1 MEISATAVKQLRD
14 KTGVGMMECKS
25 ALLETKGDVAE
36 AEKVLRKKGLAA
48 AANKAGRATGEGAV
62 ASYIH
67 TGGKIGVLVEINCE
81 TDFAARSDDF
91 RTLVHDIAMH
101 IAAASPRYVRR
112 EDVPEKVLA
121 DEKEIARAQAAK
133 SGKPPQV
140 VEKIVEG
147 RIEKFYSE
155 ACLLEQAFVKD
166 PDKAIR
172 QLVAETVSRIG
183 ENVQVRRFAR
193 FVLGEAI

>member
-1 MEISATAVKQLRD
+1 MAATAAEIKSLRD
-14 KTGVGMMECKS
+14 RTGAGMLDCKKALAESNDDMEK
-25 ALLETKGDVAE
+25 AIDWLRAKGMA
-36 AEKVLRKKGLAA
+36 KAA
-48 AANKAGRATGEGAV
+48 SKAGRIATEGV
-62 ASYIH
+62 VSSYIH
-67 TGGKIGVLVEINCE
+67 GGGKIGVLVEINCE

-91 RTLVHDIAMH
+91 RALVHDIAMH
-101 IAAASPRYVRR
+101 IAAASPRFVRR

-140 VEKIVEG
+140 AEKIVEG
-147 RIEKFYSE
+147 RIEKFYAE

-166 PDKAIR
+166 PDKPIR